1 MKALN
6 VLYTYE
12 SLASITDERLD
23 LNTAMIIAKNM
34 KTLAATKQVIDEKR
48 LKLIKTYAEKDNNGN
63 LKKNTD
69 GTIIFSET
77 NAKECDKKLAA
88 LLSEDIDI
96 ELIKIKKSAL
106 ADIKISPTLVLG
118 LMDILEE

>member
-12 SLASITDERLD
+12 SLASLTDERLD

-34 KTLAATKQVIDEKR
+34 KTLAVTKQVIDEKR
-48 LKLIKTYAEKDNNGN
+48 FKIIKAYAEKDTNGN

-77 NAKECDKKLAA
+77 NAKEYDKKLTA

-96 ELIKIKKSAL
+96 ELTKIKKSAL
-106 ADIKISPTLVLG
+106 AGIKISPTLVLG
-118 LMDILEE
+118 LMNILEE